1 MSDEIKP
8 VDEPVLVSKETE
20 KPAEKTPDQIAAEK
34 KHAEIAAQ
42 KEARIKVAAELK
54 AKREELKSNV
64 DKSFADGEREGRVVA
79 FYADKM
85 LGSQQGDTFLVNF
98 GNPNRSDFYFC
109 ETFLATF
116 KLKD

>member
-8 VDEPVLVSKETE
+8 VDEQVLVSQETE
-20 KPAEKTPDQIAAEK
+20 KPAEETPGQIAAKK
-34 KHAEIAAQ
+34 KHAELVAQ
-42 KEARIKVAAELK
+42 KEARIKAAAELK

-64 DKSFADGEREGRVVA
+64 GKSFTDGEREGKVVA
-79 FYADKM
+79 FDADKM

-116 KLKD
+116 KPKE